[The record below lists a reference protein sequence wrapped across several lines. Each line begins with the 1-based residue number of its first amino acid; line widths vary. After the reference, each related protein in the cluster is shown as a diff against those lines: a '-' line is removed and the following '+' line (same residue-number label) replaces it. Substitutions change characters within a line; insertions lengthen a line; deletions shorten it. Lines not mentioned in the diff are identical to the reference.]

1 MLEIFIFLQKYVNL
15 EHKTQ
20 HAVITH
26 ANTSYGIKIRTFFGK
41 SWGMMLNLSNA
52 PLKFCSKTVF
62 TNCYNIGML
71 KFIDDILG
79 WLKQELSAHRF
90 FLSDWVSI
98 KVLRGDSVSRV

>member
-26 ANTSYGIKIRTFFGK
+26 ANTSYGIKIRTFFEK

-52 PLKFCSKTVF
+52 PLIF
-62 TNCYNIGML
+62 
-71 KFIDDILG
+71 
-79 WLKQELSAHRF
+79 QQ
-90 FLSDWVSI
+90 FLSI
-98 KVLRGDSVSRV
+98 YKK